1 MYLLSILKDFGFW
14 FTLFLWSS
22 TVTALP
28 PNHSPVSARSN
39 PSSRDVARHPNPYLP
54 ARGYV
59 QADHHSSLVPRIPFK
74 NAPGLPPGWVATYSI
89 TSALLPIQYS
99 ARQLEVFY
107 YTIIQAME
115 DDKEFPDKFRQ
126 TIQIGQLALV
136 FLTGVKGKK
145 LVTKQII
152 IATAMMLLEY
162 TRGGF
167 EDLFAAKLMN
177 DEYGTSVFI
186 QLRVVDRKE

>member
-1 MYLLSILKDFGFW
+1 MPTYQLEVMFKP
-14 FTLFLWSS
+14 
-22 TVTALP
+22 TVTP
-28 PNHSPVSARSN
+28 RSF
-39 PSSRDVARHPNPYLP
+39 L
-54 ARGYV
+54 
-59 QADHHSSLVPRIPFK
+59 
-74 NAPGLPPGWVATYSI
+74 
-89 TSALLPIQYS
+89 
-99 ARQLEVFY
+99 LEVFY

-115 DDKEFPDKFRQ
+115 DDTEFPDKFRQ

-152 IATAMMLLEY
+152 TATAMMLLEY

-167 EDLFAAKLMN
+167 EDLFSAKLMN